1 MDERNEDD
9 REKKKK
15 KGKVIGPMR
24 SSVVECTQEKSKR
37 IKYRNVHGGRVV
49 HEKRKKKEAMAF

>member
-1 MDERNEDD
+1 MT
-9 REKKKK
+9 EKKKK

-24 SSVVECTQEKSKR
+24 SSVVECTQEKSKT